1 MFIHKINDDLA
12 LKLIELK
19 DSNRVFELTDTSRN
33 YLREWLP
40 WLDTTTKLE
49 DTIGFINMCLKG
61 FSENRS
67 INTVILFKGNIV
79 GVAGFNNINWSNKTA
94 QIGYWLGEE
103 YQGFGIMTR
112 VAEALTEYAFKEL
125 ALNKVEIRVAVG
137 NKKSRSIPERLGFIN
152 EGCIRQAE
160 WLYDHYVDHVVY
172 GILSEEWTN
181 K

>member
-103 YQGFGIMTR
+103 YQGL
-112 VAEALTEYAFKEL
+112 E
-125 ALNKVEIRVAVG
+125 
-137 NKKSRSIPERLGFIN
+137 S
-152 EGCIRQAE
+152 
-160 WLYDHYVDHVVY
+160 
-172 GILSEEWTN
+172 
-181 K
+181 